1 MEVKKINY
9 RIYFEWT
16 RRGLMKRL
24 VRKHVIRV
32 DIFGDFPL
40 WKVPE
45 LLKCK
50 NWRIRDS
57 NKGTLRKT
65 YYIDIL

>member
-1 MEVKKINY
+1 
-9 RIYFEWT
+9 
-16 RRGLMKRL
+16 MKRL